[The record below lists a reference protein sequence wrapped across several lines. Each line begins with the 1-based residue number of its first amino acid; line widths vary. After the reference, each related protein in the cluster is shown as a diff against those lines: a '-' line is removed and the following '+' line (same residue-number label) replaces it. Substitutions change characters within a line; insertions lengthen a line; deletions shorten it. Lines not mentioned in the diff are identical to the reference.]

1 MTTDT
6 KLEFADWLLVRDTVA
21 HEIEDV
27 NSDGAMLHDR
37 QIAEALMAQGYID
50 IDAVLA
56 EQRGEELDAD
66 DYIETIDVD
75 DLVGR
80 RAVWTSNGQH
90 GVITSPIY
98 GNEAPVMV
106 TFLSDGRKVARKI
119 PLEWLELDEPI
130 S

>member
-21 HEIEDV
+21 HEIEVV
-27 NSDGAMLHDR
+27 NSDGAILHDR

-80 RAVWTSNGQH
+80 GATWTENGKH
-90 GVITSPIY
+90 GIIQGIFNPGGEPVIVS
-98 GNEAPVMV
+98 
-106 TFLSDGRKVARKI
+106 FLIDGRTTTQQI